1 MAPRKNKKRAANAV
15 EASFAPSSSS
25 VAETS
30 KSLKPEPKIMKKPSN
45 QNSAKEI
52 IKTTSEV
59 EASSLPSSSGKE
71 NSKIVKPVTKIVKKS
86 QNQNFARISRKNHM
100 SQAQDKSKDDKKNG
114 QEANK
119 ELSSTEINDEK
130 NTKSSE
136 RSEKKDDNNEE
147 KSEKRQRDHKDKEKL
162 GGMIMMCNSK
172 TKPDCFRF
180 KVMGVSLIKKEL
192 VLAIKPGLKLFLF
205 DFDLKLLYGIY
216 KASSVGGMK
225 LEPKAFDGAFPVQVR
240 FKVLK
245 DCIPLPEDVFK
256 KAIRFRGKH
265 SDKKFQTELTV
276 QQVKKLTDLF
286 KPLQQQQSIPRS
298 YGRHVSPIRTDHSVR
313 MPTVYRR
320 ETYKNRREPHIDRE
334 RFTRDRYSPREER
347 IHHRPAEQERERF
360 SRHRGS
366 PPRESTYSRLQKKSD
381 DALFLSEKDYRTYGL
396 GRAEHARRSP
406 VRVPSLD
413 QYRDDRH
420 GVQLHNHPS
429 SHIPRDALPLHR
441 EEVPSDPLLFSEK
454 AYHTYGLRV
463 PAQSVPSVSDPRS
476 LPLDVYSRDSN
487 YTYGH
492 NASSS
497 DPYALPLKREAVPS
511 DPYALPLRREAVP
524 SDPYALPPRRESS
537 PSDPYALPLRREA
550 VPSDPYALPPRREAV
565 PSDPYAL
572 PPRREAVPSD
582 PYVPLPLRREAVPSD
597 PYIPLPLRREAVPSD
612 PYLPLP
618 RRETHL
624 PNYDYNAP
632 PQRRLTGDEE
642 RLERLYPPYAPHML
656 PDYNRR
662 QHLVHGA
669 DHAAGTISPHN
680 NFSFRPQLLSENPRA
695 ENNMP
700 KQINEIKDFLLTARR
715 KDARSV
721 RIKKSKDVVKFKVR
735 CSKYLYTLCVFDQEK
750 AEKLKQS
757 LPPGLSVQDI

>member
-1 MAPRKNKKRAANAV
+1 MAPRKTNKRAANAV
-15 EASFAPSSSS
+15 EASLAPSSSS

-59 EASSLPSSSGKE
+59 EASSLPSSSGKD
-71 NSKIVKPVTKIVKKS
+71 NSKIVKPVTKIVKKF
-86 QNQNFARISRKNHM
+86 QNQNFARRSRKNHM

-119 ELSSTEINDEK
+119 ELSSTERNDEK

-136 RSEKKDDNNEE
+136 RSEKKDGNNEE
-147 KSEKRQRDHKDKEKL
+147 KSEKRPRDHKDKEKL
-162 GGMIMMCNSK
+162 GGLIMMCNSK

-180 KVMGVSLIKKEL
+180 KVMGVSLKKKEL

-216 KASSVGGMK
+216 SASSVGGMK

-245 DCIPLPEDVFK
+245 DCIPLAEDVFK

-265 SDKKFQTELTV
+265 SDNKFQTQLTV
-276 QQVKKLTDLF
+276 EQVKKLTDLF

-298 YGRHVSPIRTDHSVR
+298 YGRPASPIRADHSVR
-313 MPTVYRR
+313 MPLPTASHR
-320 ETYKNRREPHIDRE
+320 ETYENRRESQIDRE
-334 RFTRDRYSPREER
+334 QFPRDRYSPREER
-347 IHHRPAEQERERF
+347 TYHRPADQERERF

-366 PPRESTYSRLQKKSD
+366 PPRESTYSRLQKNSD

-413 QYRDDRH
+413 LYRDDRH
-420 GVQLHNHPS
+420 GVQLHNPPS
-429 SHIPRDALPLHR
+429 SHIPRDAMPLHR
-441 EEVPSDPLLFSEK
+441 EEQLPTDPLLFSER
-454 AYHTYGLRV
+454 AYRTYGLRG
-463 PAQSVPSVSDPRS
+463 PAPSVPPVPDPRS
-476 LPLDVYSRDSN
+476 LPLDVYPRDSN

-492 NASSS
+492 NVSSS
-497 DPYALPLKREAVPS
+497 DPYALPR
-511 DPYALPLRREAVP
+511 RREAVP
-524 SDPYALPPRRESS
+524 SDPYAVPPRREAV
-537 PSDPYALPLRREA
+537 PSDPYAVPPRREA
-550 VPSDPYALPPRREAV
+550 VLSDPYALPPRREAV

-582 PYVPLPLRREAVPSD
+582 TYALSLRREAVPSDPYVPLPLRREAVPSD
-597 PYIPLPLRREAVPSD
+597 PYVPLPLRREAVPSD
-612 PYLPLP
+612 PYLPQP

-624 PNYDYNAP
+624 PNYDYNTP
-632 PQRRLTGDEE
+632 PQRRLPGDEE
-642 RLERLYPPYAPHML
+642 RLERLYPPYAPQML
-656 PDYNRR
+656 PDYNQR
-662 QHLVHGA
+662 QHRVHGA
-669 DHAAGTISPHN
+669 DHAAGTVSSRY
-680 NFSFRPQLLSENPRA
+680 SFPGP
-695 ENNMP
+695 
-700 KQINEIKDFLLTARR
+700 
-715 KDARSV
+715 SV
-721 RIKKSKDVVKFKVR
+721 SYR
-735 CSKYLYTLCVFDQEK
+735 
-750 AEKLKQS
+750 
-757 LPPGLSVQDI
+757 

>member
-1 MAPRKNKKRAANAV
+1 MAPWKNKKRAANVV
-15 EASFAPSSSS
+15 EASLAPSSSS

-71 NSKIVKPVTKIVKKS
+71 NSKIAKPVTKIVKKS
-86 QNQNFARISRKNHM
+86 QNQNFARRRRKNHTP
-100 SQAQDKSKDDKKNG
+100 QAQDKSKDDKKNG

-119 ELSSTEINDEK
+119 EVSNTERNDEK

-162 GGMIMMCNSK
+162 GGLIMMCNSK

-180 KVMGVSLIKKEL
+180 KVMGVSVNKKEL

-265 SDKKFQTELTV
+265 SDNKFQTQLTV
-276 QQVKKLTDLF
+276 EQVKKLTDLF
-286 KPLQQQQSIPRS
+286 KPLQRQQSIPLS
-298 YGRHVSPIRTDHSVR
+298 YGWPVSPIRTDDSAR
-313 MPTVYRR
+313 MPTVSHR
-320 ETYKNRREPHIDRE
+320 ETYENRRDSQIDRQ
-334 RFTRDRYSPREER
+334 RFTRDHYSPREER
-347 IHHRPAEQERERF
+347 MHHRPADRERERF
-360 SRHRGS
+360 SRHHGS
-366 PPRESTYSRLQKKSD
+366 PPRERTYSRLPKKSD

-396 GRAEHARRSP
+396 SRAEHARRSP
-406 VRVPSLD
+406 VRVPTSDL
-413 QYRDDRH
+413 YRDDRH

-429 SHIPRDALPLHR
+429 LHIPRDALPLHR
-441 EEVPSDPLLFSEK
+441 EEVPTDPLLFSER
-454 AYHTYGLRV
+454 AYHTYGLRGAAPSIPPV
-463 PAQSVPSVSDPRS
+463 PDPRS
-476 LPLDVYSRDSN
+476 LPLDVYPRDSN

-492 NASSS
+492 NVSSS
-497 DPYALPLKREAVPS
+497 DPLRREAVPS

-524 SDPYALPPRRESS
+524 SDPYALPPRREAV
-537 PSDPYALPLRREA
+537 PSDPYALPPRREA

-612 PYLPLP
+612 PYIPLP
-618 RRETHL
+618 RRETHV

-632 PQRRLTGDEE
+632 PQRRLPGDEE
-642 RLERLYPPYAPHML
+642 RLERLYSPYAPHML
-656 PDYNRR
+656 TDYNQR

-669 DHAAGTISPHN
+669 DHAAGTVSSRYSFPGPSISY
-680 NFSFRPQLLSENPRA
+680 R
-695 ENNMP
+695 
-700 KQINEIKDFLLTARR
+700 
-715 KDARSV
+715 
-721 RIKKSKDVVKFKVR
+721 
-735 CSKYLYTLCVFDQEK
+735 
-750 AEKLKQS
+750 
-757 LPPGLSVQDI
+757 